1 MSSPKLTLDDRRIRA
16 KLHQAV
22 KVAHSAAKKAR
33 QHELQR
39 HVRRLKQCA
48 EAERSDLEK
57 ELYYLKTLDIHAL
70 ALRALSTKLV
80 KAKILP
86 KQAQGAEE
94 ERFPLL
100 PFALE
105 AKVDPATTETLLSFE
120 HKAHEHICNQVLSS
134 KVLASELTACLASLI
149 PLVTQHKAPKTP
161 VTEPVKSD
169 KEARPVEV
177 APPEDGYE
185 SDDGMGNQ
193 ENVHMRGD
201 MDTLVASGSDTE
213 DSDDEDTPRKR
224 ANTSGE
230 DDEEDAFLPSLH
242 TGFIPATEGDDWS
255 DAEADYADTGGKG
268 PAKSQRK
275 NRRGQR
281 ERRAIWEKKYGRHA
295 NHLKLRE
302 KEPRKAREHRAPDR
316 PTKRPKPMQAP
327 PPRQPRTQDPHPPS
341 SSRVKPAPPPSN
353 APLHPSWIAK
363 QRAKEAQ
370 HAAKPQ
376 GTKVV
381 FD

>member
-1 MSSPKLTLDDRRIRA
+1 MSSPKVTLDDRRIRA

-39 HVRRLKQCA
+39 HVRRLKQCT

-86 KQAQGAEE
+86 KQAQGADE

-134 KVLASELTACLASLI
+134 KVLASELTACLDSLI
-149 PLVTQHKAPKTP
+149 PLVNQQKALKTP

-224 ANTSGE
+224 ANTSEE

-242 TGFIPATEGDDWS
+242 LSLIH
-255 DAEADYADTGGKG
+255 
-268 PAKSQRK
+268 
-275 NRRGQR
+275 
-281 ERRAIWEKKYGRHA
+281 I
-295 NHLKLRE
+295 
-302 KEPRKAREHRAPDR
+302 
-316 PTKRPKPMQAP
+316 
-327 PPRQPRTQDPHPPS
+327 
-341 SSRVKPAPPPSN
+341 
-353 APLHPSWIAK
+353 
-363 QRAKEAQ
+363 
-370 HAAKPQ
+370 
-376 GTKVV
+376 
-381 FD
+381 

>member
-1 MSSPKLTLDDRRIRA
+1 MSSPKVTLDDRRIRA

-39 HVRRLKQCA
+39 HVRRLKQCT

-86 KQAQGAEE
+86 KQAQGADE
-94 ERFPLL
+94 ERFPFL

-149 PLVTQHKAPKTP
+149 PLVTQQKAPKTP

-169 KEARPVEV
+169 KEARQVEV

-224 ANTSGE
+224 ANTSEE

-242 TGFIPATEGDDWS
+242 TGFIPGDDWS

-316 PTKRPKPMQAP
+316 PTKRPKPMQAS

>member
-1 MSSPKLTLDDRRIRA
+1 MSSPKVTLDDRRIRA

-22 KVAHSAAKKAR
+22 KVAHSSAKKAR

-86 KQAQGAEE
+86 KQAQGADE

-134 KVLASELTACLASLI
+134 KVLACELTACLASLI
-149 PLVTQHKAPKTP
+149 PLVTQQKAPKTP

-169 KEARPVEV
+169 KEARQVEV

-224 ANTSGE
+224 ANTSEE

-242 TGFIPATEGDDWS
+242 TGFIPGDDWS

-302 KEPRKAREHRAPDR
+302 KEPRKAREHRVPDR

-327 PPRQPRTQDPHPPS
+327 PPKQPRTQDPHPPS

>member
-1 MSSPKLTLDDRRIRA
+1 MSSPKVTLDDRRIRA

-22 KVAHSAAKKAR
+22 KVAHSSAKKAR

-39 HVRRLKQCA
+39 HVRRLKQCT

-86 KQAQGAEE
+86 KQAQGADE

-149 PLVTQHKAPKTP
+149 PLVTQQKAPKTP

-169 KEARPVEV
+169 KEARQVEV

-224 ANTSGE
+224 ANTSEE

-242 TGFIPATEGDDWS
+242 TGFIPGDDWS

-316 PTKRPKPMQAP
+316 PTKRPKPMQAS

-341 SSRVKPAPPPSN
+341 SSRVKPAPPPST

>member
-1 MSSPKLTLDDRRIRA
+1 MSSPKVTLDDRRIRA

-22 KVAHSAAKKAR
+22 KVAHSSAKKAR

-86 KQAQGAEE
+86 KQAQGADE

-105 AKVDPATTETLLSFE
+105 AKVDPATTETLLSFD

-149 PLVTQHKAPKTP
+149 PLVTQQKAPKTP

-169 KEARPVEV
+169 KEARQVEV

-201 MDTLVASGSDTE
+201 MDTLVASGSDTD

-224 ANTSGE
+224 ANTSEE

-242 TGFIPATEGDDWS
+242 TGFIPGDDWS

-316 PTKRPKPMQAP
+316 PTKRPKPMQAS

>member
-1 MSSPKLTLDDRRIRA
+1 MSSPKVTLDDRRIRA
-16 KLHQAV
+16 KFHQAV

-39 HVRRLKQCA
+39 HVRRLKQCT

-86 KQAQGAEE
+86 KQAQGADE

-149 PLVTQHKAPKTP
+149 PLVTQQKAPKTP

-169 KEARPVEV
+169 KEARQVEV

-193 ENVHMRGD
+193 ENVHTRGD

-224 ANTSGE
+224 ANTSEE

-242 TGFIPATEGDDWS
+242 TGFIPGDDWS

-281 ERRAIWEKKYGRHA
+281 ERRAIWEKKYRRHA

-316 PTKRPKPMQAP
+316 PTKRPKPMQAS

-341 SSRVKPAPPPSN
+341 SSRVQPAPPPSN

>member
-1 MSSPKLTLDDRRIRA
+1 MSSPKVTLDDRRIRA

-39 HVRRLKQCA
+39 HVRRLKQCT

-86 KQAQGAEE
+86 KQAQGEDE
-94 ERFPLL
+94 ERFPFL

-105 AKVDPATTETLLSFE
+105 AKVDPATTETLLSFD

-149 PLVTQHKAPKTP
+149 PLVTQQKAPKTP

-169 KEARPVEV
+169 KEARQVEV

-193 ENVHMRGD
+193 ENVHTRGD

-224 ANTSGE
+224 ANTSEE

-242 TGFIPATEGDDWS
+242 TGFIPGDDWS

-316 PTKRPKPMQAP
+316 PTKRPKPMQAS

-341 SSRVKPAPPPSN
+341 SSRVQPAPPPSN

>member
-1 MSSPKLTLDDRRIRA
+1 MSSPKVTLDDRRIRA

-22 KVAHSAAKKAR
+22 KVAHSSAKKAR

-39 HVRRLKQCA
+39 HVRRLKQCT

-86 KQAQGAEE
+86 KRAQGADE

-105 AKVDPATTETLLSFE
+105 AKVDPAATETLLSFE

-149 PLVTQHKAPKTP
+149 PLVTHQKALKTP
-161 VTEPVKSD
+161 VTDPVKSD

-224 ANTSGE
+224 ANTSEE

-242 TGFIPATEGDDWS
+242 TGFIPGDDWS

-327 PPRQPRTQDPHPPS
+327 PPKQPRTQDPHPPS

>member
-1 MSSPKLTLDDRRIRA
+1 MSSPKVTLDDRRIRA

-39 HVRRLKQCA
+39 HVRRLKQCT

-86 KQAQGAEE
+86 KQAQGADE

-149 PLVTQHKAPKTP
+149 PLVTQQKAPKTP

-169 KEARPVEV
+169 KEARQVEV

-224 ANTSGE
+224 ANTSEE

-242 TGFIPATEGDDWS
+242 TGFIPGDDWS

-302 KEPRKAREHRAPDR
+302 KEPRKAREHRVPDR
-316 PTKRPKPMQAP
+316 PTKRPKTMQAP

>member
-1 MSSPKLTLDDRRIRA
+1 MSSPKVTLDDRRIRA

-39 HVRRLKQCA
+39 HVRRLKQCT

-86 KQAQGAEE
+86 KRAQGADE

-105 AKVDPATTETLLSFE
+105 AKVDPAATETLLSFE

-149 PLVTQHKAPKTP
+149 PLVTQQKAPKTP

-224 ANTSGE
+224 ANTSEE

-242 TGFIPATEGDDWS
+242 TGFIPGDDWS

-302 KEPRKAREHRAPDR
+302 KEPRKAREHRVPDR

-327 PPRQPRTQDPHPPS
+327 PPKQPRTQDPHPPS
-341 SSRVKPAPPPSN
+341 SSRVQPAPPPSN

>member
-1 MSSPKLTLDDRRIRA
+1 MTLDDRRIRA
-16 KLHQAV
+16 KLHQAI
-22 KVAHSAAKKAR
+22 KVAKSATKKAR

-39 HVRRLKQCA
+39 HVRRLKQCE

-57 ELYYLKTLDIHAL
+57 ELHYLKTLDIHAI

-80 KAKILP
+80 KNKILP
-86 KQAQGAEE
+86 KQAQEADAR
-94 ERFPLL
+94 RFPFL
-100 PFALE
+100 PFAQE
-105 AKVDPATTETLLSFE
+105 AEVDPAATETLLTYE
-120 HKAHEHICNQVLSS
+120 TKTHEHICNQVLSS
-134 KVLASELTACLASLI
+134 KVLASELAACLASLI
-149 PLVTQHKAPKTP
+149 PLVTQPRAPKAPLTWP
-161 VTEPVKSD
+161 M
-169 KEARPVEV
+169 KEADNEPREENA
-177 APPEDGYE
+177 APAVDDYE

-193 ENVHMRGD
+193 QNVHMQGD
-201 MDTLVASGSDTE
+201 MDTLVAPGSDTE
-213 DSDDEDTPRKR
+213 DSDDDDTPLKRDNASEQEEEDT
-224 ANTSGE
+224 
-230 DDEEDAFLPSLH
+230 FLPSLH
-242 TGFIPATEGDDWS
+242 TGFIPAADGDDWS

-302 KEPRKAREHRAPDR
+302 KEPRKAREHRVPDR
-316 PTKRPKPMQAP
+316 PTKRPKPMHAS
-327 PPRQPRTQDPHPPS
+327 PPREPRTRDPDPPS
-341 SSRVKPAPPPSN
+341 SSRAQPAPTAGN

>member
-1 MSSPKLTLDDRRIRA
+1 MSSPKVTLDDRRIRA

-22 KVAHSAAKKAR
+22 KVAHSSAKKAR

-86 KQAQGAEE
+86 KQAQGADE

-105 AKVDPATTETLLSFE
+105 AKVDPAATETLLSFE

-134 KVLASELTACLASLI
+134 KVLACELTACLASLI
-149 PLVTQHKAPKTP
+149 PLVTQQKAPKTP

-169 KEARPVEV
+169 KEARQVEV

-224 ANTSGE
+224 ANTSEE

-242 TGFIPATEGDDWS
+242 TGFIPGDDWS

-302 KEPRKAREHRAPDR
+302 KEPRKAREHRVPDR

-327 PPRQPRTQDPHPPS
+327 PPKQPRTQDPHPPS

>member
-1 MSSPKLTLDDRRIRA
+1 MSSSGVTLDDKRVRA
-16 KLHQAV
+16 KLHQSI
-22 KVAHSAAKKAR
+22 KLAHSATKKAR

-39 HVRRLKQCA
+39 HVRRLKQC
-48 EAERSDLEK
+48 EETERSDLEK
-57 ELYYLKTLDIHAL
+57 ELHYLKTLDIHAL

-80 KAKILP
+80 KTKVLP
-86 KQAQGAEE
+86 KLTQGADA
-94 ERFPLL
+94 ERFPFL
-100 PFALE
+100 PFAQE
-105 AKVDPATTETLLSFE
+105 AKVDSAATETLLTYE

-134 KVLASELTACLASLI
+134 KVLASELSACLASLI
-149 PLVTQHKAPKTP
+149 PLVTQPKTP
-161 VTEPVKSD
+161 KTPPMVPLKETD
-169 KEARPVEV
+169 KEPRAVDA
-177 APPEDGYE
+177 APAEDDYE
-185 SDDGMGNQ
+185 SDDGLGNQ
-193 ENVHMRGD
+193 QNMHTQGD
-201 MDTLVASGSDTE
+201 MDTLVAPGSDTE

-224 ANTSGE
+224 ANASE
-230 DDEEDAFLPSLH
+230 QEEDAFLPSLH
-242 TGFIPATEGDDWS
+242 TGFIPAAEDDDWS

-302 KEPRKAREHRAPDR
+302 KEPRKAREHRGPDR
-316 PTKRPKPMQAP
+316 PTKRPKSLHAP
-327 PPRQPRTQDPHPPS
+327 PPREPQTKDPDPPS
-341 SSRVKPAPPPSN
+341 SSRVQPPPPANN

>member
-1 MSSPKLTLDDRRIRA
+1 M
-16 KLHQAV
+16 
-22 KVAHSAAKKAR
+22 
-33 QHELQR
+33 
-39 HVRRLKQCA
+39 RRLKQCA

-70 ALRALSTKLV
+70 ALRALSTKLI

-86 KQAQGAEE
+86 KRAQGADE

-105 AKVDPATTETLLSFE
+105 AKVDPAATETLLSFE

-134 KVLASELTACLASLI
+134 KVLASELTACLVSLI
-149 PLVTQHKAPKTP
+149 PLVTHQKALKTP
-161 VTEPVKSD
+161 VTDPVKSD

-213 DSDDEDTPRKR
+213 ASDDEDTPRKR
-224 ANTSGE
+224 ASTSEE
-230 DDEEDAFLPSLH
+230 DDEEDTFLPSLH
-242 TGFIPATEGDDWS
+242 TGFIPGDDWS

-302 KEPRKAREHRAPDR
+302 KEPRKAREHRVPDR

-327 PPRQPRTQDPHPPS
+327 PPKQPRTQDPHPPS
-341 SSRVKPAPPPSN
+341 SSRVQPAPPPSN

>member
-1 MSSPKLTLDDRRIRA
+1 MSSPKVTLDDRRIRA

-86 KQAQGAEE
+86 KQAQGADE

-105 AKVDPATTETLLSFE
+105 AKVDPAATETLLSFE

-149 PLVTQHKAPKTP
+149 PLVTQQKAPKTP

-201 MDTLVASGSDTE
+201 MDTLVASGSDTD

-224 ANTSGE
+224 ANTSEE

-242 TGFIPATEGDDWS
+242 TGFIPGDDWS

-302 KEPRKAREHRAPDR
+302 KEPRKAREHRVPDR
-316 PTKRPKPMQAP
+316 PTQRPKPMQAP
-327 PPRQPRTQDPHPPS
+327 PPKPPRTEDPHPPS
-341 SSRVKPAPPPSN
+341 SSRVQPAPPPSN

>member
-1 MSSPKLTLDDRRIRA
+1 MSSPKVTLDDRRIRA

-39 HVRRLKQCA
+39 HVRRLKQCT

-86 KQAQGAEE
+86 KQAQGADE

-105 AKVDPATTETLLSFE
+105 AKVDPAATETLLSFE

-149 PLVTQHKAPKTP
+149 PLVTQQKAPKTP

-169 KEARPVEV
+169 KEARQVEV

-224 ANTSGE
+224 ANTSEE

-242 TGFIPATEGDDWS
+242 TGFIPGDDWS

-316 PTKRPKPMQAP
+316 PTKRPKPMQAS

>member
-1 MSSPKLTLDDRRIRA
+1 MSSPKVTLDDRRIRA

-22 KVAHSAAKKAR
+22 KVAHSSAKKAR

-86 KQAQGAEE
+86 KQAQGADE

-149 PLVTQHKAPKTP
+149 PLVTQQKAPKTP

-169 KEARPVEV
+169 KEARQVEV

-224 ANTSGE
+224 ANTSEE

-242 TGFIPATEGDDWS
+242 TGFIPGDDWS

-316 PTKRPKPMQAP
+316 PTKRPKPMQAS

>member
-1 MSSPKLTLDDRRIRA
+1 MSSPKVTLDDRRIRA

-22 KVAHSAAKKAR
+22 KVAHSSAKKAR

-86 KQAQGAEE
+86 KRAQGADE

-105 AKVDPATTETLLSFE
+105 AKVDPAATETLLSFE

-149 PLVTQHKAPKTP
+149 PLVTQQKAPKTP

-169 KEARPVEV
+169 KEARQVEV

-224 ANTSGE
+224 ANTSEE

-242 TGFIPATEGDDWS
+242 TGFIPGDDWS

-302 KEPRKAREHRAPDR
+302 KEPRKAREHRVPDR

-327 PPRQPRTQDPHPPS
+327 PPKQPRTQDPHPPS
-341 SSRVKPAPPPSN
+341 SSRVQPAPPPSN

>member
-1 MSSPKLTLDDRRIRA
+1 MSSPKVTLDDRRIRA

-39 HVRRLKQCA
+39 HVRRLKQCT

-86 KQAQGAEE
+86 KQAQGADE

-149 PLVTQHKAPKTP
+149 PLVTQQKAPKTP

-169 KEARPVEV
+169 KEARQVEV

-224 ANTSGE
+224 ANTSEE

-242 TGFIPATEGDDWS
+242 TGFIPGDDWS

-327 PPRQPRTQDPHPPS
+327 PPKQPRTQDPHPPS

>member
-1 MSSPKLTLDDRRIRA
+1 MSSPKVTLDDRRIRA

-39 HVRRLKQCA
+39 HVRRLKQCT

-86 KQAQGAEE
+86 KQAQGADE

-149 PLVTQHKAPKTP
+149 PLVTQQKAPKTP

-169 KEARPVEV
+169 KEARQVEV

-224 ANTSGE
+224 ANTSEE

-242 TGFIPATEGDDWS
+242 TGFIPGDDWS

>member
-1 MSSPKLTLDDRRIRA
+1 MSSPKVTLDDRRIRA

-39 HVRRLKQCA
+39 HVRRLKQCT

-86 KQAQGAEE
+86 KQAQGADE

-149 PLVTQHKAPKTP
+149 PLVTQQKAPKTP

-169 KEARPVEV
+169 KEARQVEV

-224 ANTSGE
+224 ANTSEE

-242 TGFIPATEGDDWS
+242 TGFIPGDAWS

-316 PTKRPKPMQAP
+316 PTKRPKPMQAS

>member
-1 MSSPKLTLDDRRIRA
+1 MSSPKVTLDDRRIRA

-22 KVAHSAAKKAR
+22 KVAHSSAKKAR

-86 KQAQGAEE
+86 KQAQGADE

-149 PLVTQHKAPKTP
+149 PLVTQQKAPKTP

-169 KEARPVEV
+169 KEARQVEV

-224 ANTSGE
+224 ANTSEE

-242 TGFIPATEGDDWS
+242 TGFIPGDDWS

-316 PTKRPKPMQAP
+316 PTKRPKPMQAS

-376 GTKVV
+376 GTKGV

>member
-1 MSSPKLTLDDRRIRA
+1 MSSPKVTLDDRRIRA

-22 KVAHSAAKKAR
+22 KVAHSSAKKAR

-86 KQAQGAEE
+86 KRAQGADE

-149 PLVTQHKAPKTP
+149 PLVTQQKAPKTP

-169 KEARPVEV
+169 KEARQVEV

-224 ANTSGE
+224 ANTSEE

-242 TGFIPATEGDDWS
+242 TGFIPGDDWS

-316 PTKRPKPMQAP
+316 PTKRPKPMQAS

>member
-1 MSSPKLTLDDRRIRA
+1 MSSPKVTLDDRRIRA

-22 KVAHSAAKKAR
+22 KVAHSSAKKAR

-86 KQAQGAEE
+86 KRAQGADE

-105 AKVDPATTETLLSFE
+105 AKVDPAATETLLSFE

-149 PLVTQHKAPKTP
+149 PLVTQQKAPKTP

-169 KEARPVEV
+169 KEARQVEV

-224 ANTSGE
+224 ANTSEE

-242 TGFIPATEGDDWS
+242 TGFIPGDDWS

-316 PTKRPKPMQAP
+316 PTKRPKPMQAS

>member
-1 MSSPKLTLDDRRIRA
+1 MSSPKVTLDDRRIRA

-22 KVAHSAAKKAR
+22 KVAHSSAKKAR

-86 KQAQGAEE
+86 KQAQGADE

-149 PLVTQHKAPKTP
+149 PLVTQQKAPKTP

-169 KEARPVEV
+169 KEARQVEV

-224 ANTSGE
+224 ANTSEE

-242 TGFIPATEGDDWS
+242 TGFIPGDDWS
-255 DAEADYADTGGKG
+255 DAEAYYADTGGKG

-316 PTKRPKPMQAP
+316 PTKRPKPMQAS

>member
-1 MSSPKLTLDDRRIRA
+1 MSAPKVTLDDKRIRA

-22 KVAHSAAKKAR
+22 KVAHSSAKKAR

-48 EAERSDLEK
+48 ETERSDLEK
-57 ELYYLKTLDIHAL
+57 ELHYLKTLDSHAL

-86 KQAQGAEE
+86 KQAHGADE

-149 PLVTQHKAPKTP
+149 PLVTQQKAPKTP

-169 KEARPVEV
+169 KEARQVEV
-177 APPEDGYE
+177 APPEDGSE

-224 ANTSGE
+224 ANTSEE

-242 TGFIPATEGDDWS
+242 TGFIPGDDWS

-316 PTKRPKPMQAP
+316 PTKRPKPMQAS

>member
-1 MSSPKLTLDDRRIRA
+1 MSSPKVTLDDRRIRA

-22 KVAHSAAKKAR
+22 KVAHSSAKKAR

-86 KQAQGAEE
+86 KRAQGADE

-149 PLVTQHKAPKTP
+149 PLVTQQKALKTP

-224 ANTSGE
+224 ANTSEE

-242 TGFIPATEGDDWS
+242 TGFIPGDDWS

-316 PTKRPKPMQAP
+316 PTKRPKPMQAS

>member
-1 MSSPKLTLDDRRIRA
+1 MSSPKVTLDDRRIRA

-48 EAERSDLEK
+48 ETERSDLEK

-86 KQAQGAEE
+86 KQAQGADE

-149 PLVTQHKAPKTP
+149 PLVTQQKAPKTP

-169 KEARPVEV
+169 KEARQVEV

-224 ANTSGE
+224 ANTSEE

-242 TGFIPATEGDDWS
+242 TGFIPGDDWS

-316 PTKRPKPMQAP
+316 PTKRPKPMQAS

>member
-1 MSSPKLTLDDRRIRA
+1 MSSPKVTLDDRRIRA

-86 KQAQGAEE
+86 KQAQGADE

-149 PLVTQHKAPKTP
+149 PLVTQQRALKTP

-169 KEARPVEV
+169 KEARQVEV

-224 ANTSGE
+224 ANTSEE

-242 TGFIPATEGDDWS
+242 TGFIPGDDWS

-316 PTKRPKPMQAP
+316 PTKRPKPMQAS

>member
-1 MSSPKLTLDDRRIRA
+1 MSSPKVTLDDRRIRA

-39 HVRRLKQCA
+39 HVRRLKQCT

-86 KQAQGAEE
+86 KQAQGADE

-149 PLVTQHKAPKTP
+149 PLVTQQKAPKTP

-169 KEARPVEV
+169 KEARQVEV

-242 TGFIPATEGDDWS
+242 TGFIPGDDWS

-316 PTKRPKPMQAP
+316 PTKRPKPMQAS

>member
-1 MSSPKLTLDDRRIRA
+1 MSSPKVTLDDRRIRA

-39 HVRRLKQCA
+39 HVRRLKQCT

-86 KQAQGAEE
+86 KQAQGADE

-105 AKVDPATTETLLSFE
+105 AKVDPATTETLLSFD

-149 PLVTQHKAPKTP
+149 PLVTHQKALKTP
-161 VTEPVKSD
+161 VTDPVKSD
-169 KEARPVEV
+169 KEARQVEV

-224 ANTSGE
+224 ANTSEE

-242 TGFIPATEGDDWS
+242 TGFIPGDDWS

-302 KEPRKAREHRAPDR
+302 KEPRKAREHRVPDR

-327 PPRQPRTQDPHPPS
+327 PPKQPRTQDPHPPS
-341 SSRVKPAPPPSN
+341 SSRVQPAPPPSN

>member
-1 MSSPKLTLDDRRIRA
+1 MSSPKVTLDDRRIRA

-86 KQAQGAEE
+86 KQAQGADE

-105 AKVDPATTETLLSFE
+105 AKVDPAATETLLSFE

-149 PLVTQHKAPKTP
+149 PLVTQQKAPKTP

-169 KEARPVEV
+169 KEARQVEV

-224 ANTSGE
+224 ANTSEE
-230 DDEEDAFLPSLH
+230 DEEEDAFLPSLH
-242 TGFIPATEGDDWS
+242 TGFIPGDDWS

-327 PPRQPRTQDPHPPS
+327 PPKQPRTQDPHPPS
-341 SSRVKPAPPPSN
+341 SSRVQPAPPPSN

>member
-1 MSSPKLTLDDRRIRA
+1 MSSPKVTLDDRRIRA

-39 HVRRLKQCA
+39 HVRRLKQCT

-86 KQAQGAEE
+86 KQAQGADE

-149 PLVTQHKAPKTP
+149 PLVTQQKAPKTP

-169 KEARPVEV
+169 KEARQVEV

-224 ANTSGE
+224 ANTSEE

-242 TGFIPATEGDDWS
+242 TGFIPGDDWS

-302 KEPRKAREHRAPDR
+302 KEPRKAREHRVPDR

-327 PPRQPRTQDPHPPS
+327 PPKPPRTEDPHPPS
-341 SSRVKPAPPPSN
+341 SSRVQPAPPPSN

>member
-1 MSSPKLTLDDRRIRA
+1 MSSPKVTLDDRRIRA

-86 KQAQGAEE
+86 KQAQGADE

-149 PLVTQHKAPKTP
+149 PLVTQQKAPKTP

-169 KEARPVEV
+169 KEARQVEV

-224 ANTSGE
+224 ANTSEE

-242 TGFIPATEGDDWS
+242 TGFIPGDDWS

-316 PTKRPKPMQAP
+316 PTKRPKPMQAS

>member
-1 MSSPKLTLDDRRIRA
+1 MSSPKVTLDDRRIRA

-22 KVAHSAAKKAR
+22 KVAHSSAKKAR

-86 KQAQGAEE
+86 KQAQGVDE

-149 PLVTQHKAPKTP
+149 PLVTQQKAPKTP

-169 KEARPVEV
+169 KEARQVEV

-224 ANTSGE
+224 ANTSEE

-242 TGFIPATEGDDWS
+242 TGFIPGDDWS

-316 PTKRPKPMQAP
+316 PTKRPKPMQAS

>member
-1 MSSPKLTLDDRRIRA
+1 MSSPKVTLDDRRIRA

-22 KVAHSAAKKAR
+22 KVAHSSAKKAR

-86 KQAQGAEE
+86 KQAQGADE

-149 PLVTQHKAPKTP
+149 PLVTQQKAPKTP

-169 KEARPVEV
+169 KEARQVEV

-224 ANTSGE
+224 ANTSEE

-242 TGFIPATEGDDWS
+242 TGFIPGDDWS

>member
-1 MSSPKLTLDDRRIRA
+1 MSSPKVTLDDRRIRA

-86 KQAQGAEE
+86 KQAQGADE
-94 ERFPLL
+94 ERFPFL

-149 PLVTQHKAPKTP
+149 PLVTQQKAPKTP

-169 KEARPVEV
+169 KEARQVEV

-201 MDTLVASGSDTE
+201 MDTLVASGSDTD

-224 ANTSGE
+224 ANTSEE

-242 TGFIPATEGDDWS
+242 TGFIPGDDWS

-302 KEPRKAREHRAPDR
+302 KEPRKAREHRVPDR

-327 PPRQPRTQDPHPPS
+327 PPKQPRTQDPHPPS
-341 SSRVKPAPPPSN
+341 SSRVQPAPPPSN

>member
-1 MSSPKLTLDDRRIRA
+1 MSSPKVTLDDKRIRA

-39 HVRRLKQCA
+39 HVRRLKQCT

-86 KQAQGAEE
+86 KQAQGADE

-149 PLVTQHKAPKTP
+149 PLVTQQKAPKTP

-169 KEARPVEV
+169 KEARQVEV

-193 ENVHMRGD
+193 ENVHMRGE

-224 ANTSGE
+224 ANTSEE

-242 TGFIPATEGDDWS
+242 TGFIPGDDWS

-302 KEPRKAREHRAPDR
+302 KEPRKAREHRVPDR

-327 PPRQPRTQDPHPPS
+327 PPKQPRTQDPHPPS
-341 SSRVKPAPPPSN
+341 SSRVQPAPPPSN

>member
-1 MSSPKLTLDDRRIRA
+1 MSSPKVTLDDRRIRA

-86 KQAQGAEE
+86 KQAQGADE

-149 PLVTQHKAPKTP
+149 PLVTQQKAPKTP

-169 KEARPVEV
+169 KEARQVEV

-201 MDTLVASGSDTE
+201 MDTLVASGSDTD

-224 ANTSGE
+224 ANTSEE

-242 TGFIPATEGDDWS
+242 TGFIPGDDWS

-316 PTKRPKPMQAP
+316 PTKRPKPMQAS